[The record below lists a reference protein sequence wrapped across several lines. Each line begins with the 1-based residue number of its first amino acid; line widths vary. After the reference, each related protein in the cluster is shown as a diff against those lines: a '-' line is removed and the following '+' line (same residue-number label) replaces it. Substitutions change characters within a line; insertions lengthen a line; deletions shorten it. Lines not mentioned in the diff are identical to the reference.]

1 MIDFKLGN
9 AVSALL
15 DGEVEFLMHCCNCR
29 NNFGSG
35 IAKEIRERIPSAYE
49 ADTVHHRRA
58 NGSIL
63 GSVSTDGSV
72 LNLYGQEY
80 YGYAPSVMKNSF
92 NRQLSYVALVKAMLK
107 ASRYVPKD
115 STIAVPYLMGC
126 DRAGGKWEIVLTILE
141 EIFIGHNVIVYK
153 LQ

>member
-15 DGEVEFLMHCCNCR
+15 DGEVEFLMHCCNCQ
-29 NNFGSG
+29 NAFGSG

-72 LNLYGQEY
+72 LNLYGQDY
-80 YGYAPSVMKNSF
+80 FGRKSSLMNDNFS
-92 NRQLSYVALVKAMLK
+92 RQLSYVALVEAMLE
-107 ASRYVPKD
+107 ASKYVPKG

-126 DRAGGKWEIVLTILE
+126 DRAGGDWSTVLNLME
-141 EIFIGHNVIVYK
+141 EIFIGHKVIVYK

>member
-49 ADTVHHRRA
+49 ADTKHYNA
-58 NGSIL
+58 NDKIL
-63 GSVSTDGSV
+63 GSMSTDGRV
-72 LNLYGQEY
+72 LNLYGQDY
-80 YGYAPSVMKNSF
+80 FGRKSSLMNDNFS
-92 NRQLSYVALVKAMLK
+92 RQLSYVALVESMLE
-107 ASRYVPKD
+107 ASRYAPKG
-115 STIAVPYLMGC
+115 STIAVPYLMGS
-126 DRAGGKWEIVLTILE
+126 DRAGGKWEIVVTLLE
-141 EIFIGHNVIVYK
+141 EIFIDHKVIVYK

>member
-15 DGEVEFLMHCCNCR
+15 EGEVEFLMHCCNCR

-49 ADTVHHRRA
+49 ADTVHYRRA
-58 NGSIL
+58 TSSIL

-92 NRQLSYVALVKAMLK
+92 NRQLSYVALIEAMLE
-107 ASRYVPKD
+107 ASIYVPKG
-115 STIAVPYLMGC
+115 STIAVPYLMGS
-126 DRAGGKWEIVLTILE
+126 DRAGGKWEIVLTLLE
-141 EIFIGHNVIVYK
+141 EIFIDHKVIVYK

>member
-35 IAKEIRERIPSAYE
+35 IAKEIRERIPSAYK
-49 ADTVHHRRA
+49 ADIKHYNA
-58 NGSIL
+58 NGKIL
-63 GSVSTDGSV
+63 GSMSTDGRV
-72 LNLYGQEY
+72 LNLYGQDY
-80 YGYAPSVMKNSF
+80 FGRKSSLMNDNFS
-92 NRQLSYVALVKAMLK
+92 RQLSYIALVEAMLE
-107 ASRYVPKD
+107 ASRYAPKG
-115 STIAVPYLMGC
+115 STISVPYLMGS
-126 DRAGGKWEIVLTILE
+126 DRAGGKWEIVLTLLE
-141 EIFIGHNVIVYK
+141 EIFIDHKVIVYK

>member
-9 AVSALL
+9 AVSALIE
-15 DGEVEFLMHCCNCR
+15 GEVEFLMHCCNCR

-49 ADTVHHRRA
+49 ADTVHYRRA
-58 NGSIL
+58 TSSIL

-72 LNLYGQEY
+72 LNLYGQDY
-80 YGYAPSVMKNSF
+80 FGRKSSLMNDNFS
-92 NRQLSYVALVKAMLK
+92 RQLSYVALVEAMLE
-107 ASRYVPKD
+107 ASKYVPKG

-126 DRAGGKWEIVLTILE
+126 DRAGGDWSTVLNLME
-141 EIFIGHNVIVYK
+141 EIFIGHKVIVYK